1 MYNKKTSALKIELK
15 FLVVMFMKQVKIF
28 FDDFYIIKY
37 FFFPYSKFYMSTIV
51 VIGSATSLVKLF
63 GK

>member
-1 MYNKKTSALKIELK
+1 MYNKKTSCLKIELK
-15 FLVVMFMKQVKIF
+15 FLVVMFTKQLKIF

-37 FFFPYSKFYMSTIV
+37 FFFPFSKFYMLTIV